1 MGVHDNSVVLQ
12 ETPNSFIICI
22 LSIQHVKT
30 TEIDWRIKKSFFE
43 MLQNLSNA
51 HVNDDKNSLMKSK
64 RKILKKKQN
73 NRNF

>member
-1 MGVHDNSVVLQ
+1 
-12 ETPNSFIICI
+12 
-22 LSIQHVKT
+22 
-30 TEIDWRIKKSFFE
+30 
-43 MLQNLSNA
+43 MLEKLSNA